1 MSWARSRLGRGARA
15 ARACTLALLAWSLH
29 AGAAAPPLRLL
40 VTTGASLP
48 FADISPGSAEAR
60 LLGGIVH
67 DWGLALAQRLG
78 REPRFL
84 LMPARRVGQQLREGS
99 FDVQC
104 FENPQWYGPQDEA
117 WIEWLPRPLMEV
129 VEELVSMPGT
139 PLVRHLEQLQGKT
152 VGVVTGYRYP
162 LLDPLFEA
170 GRMERSLAHN
180 ETRLLQ
186 MQRLGRADYS
196 VISRLQLDYARATDP
211 KLRTLIASPLVVSRT
226 ALYCLRL
233 RSSPIPLS
241 ELAAAQQ
248 ALLNEGRLE
257 AILQRYR

>member
-1 MSWARSRLGRGARA
+1 MRAWA
-15 ARACTLALLAWSLH
+15 ARICLLAMLAL
-29 AGAAAPPLRLL
+29 GPPVEAASPPLRVL

-48 FADISPGSAEAR
+48 FADISQGSGEAR
-60 LLGGIVH
+60 LQGGIVH
-67 DWGLALAQRLG
+67 DWGLALAHRLG
-78 REPRFL
+78 RDAQFL
-84 LMPARRVGQQLREGS
+84 LMPTRRVGQQLREGG

-104 FENPQWYGPQDEA
+104 FENPQWYSTQDEA
-117 WIEWLPRPLMEV
+117 SVEWLPRPLMEV
-129 VEELVSMPGT
+129 VEELVSQPGM
-139 PLVRHLEQLQGKT
+139 PLVHRLEQLQGRT

-170 GRMERSLAHN
+170 GRMERSQAHN

-186 MQRLGRADYS
+186 MQSLGRADYS
-196 VISRLQLDYARATDP
+196 VISRLQFAYARARDP
-211 KLRTLIASPLVVSRT
+211 RLRALVASPLEVSRT

-257 AILQRYR
+257 EILRRYR